1 LAAQGQQVAL
11 VGLLNLLSERRAQAQ
26 VVTCALLLDQL
37 YQKRANRLVWY
48 RLPVVLLVK
57 TPDAGALLTFV
68 AVLV

>member
-1 LAAQGQQVAL
+1 VAL

-37 YQKRANRLVWY
+37 LLLANRLVWC
-48 RLPVVLLVK
+48 RLPVAWLVK
-57 TPDAGALLTFV
+57 KLEAGALLTFV